1 MWKLPAEHV
10 GYYAE
15 QDAVLTLKL
24 WQRFKHEITSQS
36 LTTVWEMEQ
45 QLLPILIKMR
55 QRGVRVQV
63 EKAAELQK
71 EMKLQEKEIL
81 LDIQKETG
89 IEIDIWAPRQIAKA
103 FDKLKLEYPRTEKNK
118 RTFLY
123 TKLVD

>member
-1 MWKLPAEHV
+1 M
-10 GYYAE
+10 G
-15 QDAVLTLKL
+15 
-24 WQRFKHEITSQS
+24 
-36 LTTVWEMEQ
+36 Q

-89 IEIDIWAPRQIAKA
+89 IEIDIWAPRQIANA
-103 FDKLKLEYPRTEKNK
+103 FVKLKLEYPRTEKTKEPSFTQNWLINNK
-118 RTFLY
+118 NKIAQLIVSRSEEHTSELQSPVPISYAVFCL
-123 TKLVD
+123 KKKK